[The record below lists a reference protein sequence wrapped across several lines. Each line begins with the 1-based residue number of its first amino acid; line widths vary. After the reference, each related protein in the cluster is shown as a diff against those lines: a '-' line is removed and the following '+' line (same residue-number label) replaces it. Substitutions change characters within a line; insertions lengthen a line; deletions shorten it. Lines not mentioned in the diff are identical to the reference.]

1 MAPAD
6 EQLTPA
12 VLFDVFRS
20 GDNGRGH
27 EAMERFLALPDKR
40 RFLRPTL
47 EYLATERNDAARAWA
62 AGVLGA
68 LGGDEAFGAL
78 EQFLRRGSGMR
89 QSRRQQHRYTRFF
102 SLKAIH
108 ELATTPERRASVN
121 VLTRELLLDGDEDI
135 LVTAAASI
143 LASAA
148 GDPKALTPA
157 RDMIAAYREDSW
169 WRTWAVLRALREFPV
184 ETMRNEVIDVLRE
197 SRFYE
202 HRALA
207 IRTLVEYPPD
217 PRITAELVH
226 VARESKASSLRLAA
240 VVALGRMGSREAQD
254 CLLVALGDENAE
266 VRVQAAYALRAV
278 FGSAEEV
285 VAALVQRALE
295 VTDDRVACGYVV
307 EAIRL
312 VDDDRA
318 LAAEVLRKEMGS
330 ENQARARAAEEV
342 LINLGGWAAIQRLSQ
357 RRATLRELDAL
368 LERSEEVVKD
378 TFRDTIRQAR
388 LNFYFAMAVNVIVVL
403 VGIVLIGIAIAHLLD
418 DPERLAAWIL
428 PGATGVIGIVVNMLF
443 NDPRRNAREDLLS
456 LMNVNVL
463 FLGFLRQV
471 NQIDATFK
479 HAYLENAEF
488 GTTAMRQTLAHLER
502 AVATTLEQTARF
514 LQAGT
519 QQDGRVTEMADAVK
533 EEAEEIVAVLGRG

>member
-1 MAPAD
+1 
-6 EQLTPA
+6 
-12 VLFDVFRS
+12 
-20 GDNGRGH
+20 
-27 EAMERFLALPDKR
+27 
-40 RFLRPTL
+40 
-47 EYLATERNDAARAWA
+47 
-62 AGVLGA
+62 
-68 LGGDEAFGAL
+68 
-78 EQFLRRGSGMR
+78 
-89 QSRRQQHRYTRFF
+89 
-102 SLKAIH
+102 
-108 ELATTPERRASVN
+108 
-121 VLTRELLLDGDEDI
+121 
-135 LVTAAASI
+135 
-143 LASAA
+143 
-148 GDPKALTPA
+148 
-157 RDMIAAYREDSW
+157 
-169 WRTWAVLRALREFPV
+169 
-184 ETMRNEVIDVLRE
+184 
-197 SRFYE
+197 
-202 HRALA
+202 
-207 IRTLVEYPPD
+207 
-217 PRITAELVH
+217 
-226 VARESKASSLRLAA
+226 
-240 VVALGRMGSREAQD
+240 
-254 CLLVALGDENAE
+254 

-295 VTDDRVACGYVV
+295 VTDDRAACGYVV

-312 VDDDRA
+312 VDDDRS

-428 PGATGVIGIVVNMLF
+428 PGATGVIGILVNMLF

-479 HAYLENAEF
+479 HAYLENTEF
-488 GTTAMRQTLAHLER
+488 GTTAMRQTLAELER

-519 QQDGRVTEMADAVK
+519 RQDGPATEAVDAVK

>member
-6 EQLTPA
+6 EQLTPEL
-12 VLFDVFRS
+12 LFEAFRS
-20 GDNGRGH
+20 GDNRRGH
-27 EAMERFLALPDKR
+27 EAMDRFLALPDKR
-40 RFLRPTL
+40 RFLKPTL
-47 EYLATERNDAARAWA
+47 EYLATERNDGARAWA
-62 AGVLGA
+62 AGVLAA
-68 LGGDEAFGAL
+68 LGGDEAFDAL
-78 EQFLRRGSGMR
+78 EQFLRRGAGTR
-89 QSRRQQHRYTRFF
+89 QSRRQHHRYTRFF

-108 ELATTPERRASVN
+108 ELATTPERTASVN
-121 VLTRELLLDGDEDI
+121 ALTRELLLDGDEDI

-143 LASAA
+143 LASVS

-157 RDMIAAYREDSW
+157 KDMIAAYRQDSW

-184 ETMRNEVIDVLRE
+184 EAMRNDVIDVLRE
-197 SRFYE
+197 SRFLE

-226 VARESKASSLRLAA
+226 VVREAKASSLRLAA
-240 VVALGRMGSREAQD
+240 VVALGRMGSREAQE
-254 CLLVALGDENAE
+254 CLLEALEDENAE
-266 VRVQAAYALRAV
+266 VRVQAAYALRAL
-278 FGSAEEV
+278 FGSVEEAV
-285 VAALVQRALE
+285 GALVQRALD
-295 VTDDRVACGYVV
+295 VTDDRVACEYVV

-312 VDDDRA
+312 VDDDRS

-330 ENQARARAAEEV
+330 EQQARARAAEEV

-388 LNFYFAMAVNVIVVL
+388 LNFYFAMAVNVVVVL
-403 VGIVLIGIAIAHLLD
+403 VGIALIAIAIAHLLD

-479 HAYLENAEF
+479 HAYMENADF
-488 GTTAMRQTLAHLER
+488 GAKAMRQTLGELEH
-502 AVATTLEQTARF
+502 AVATTLDQTARY
-514 LQAGT
+514 LQTDTRGDAGPRT
-519 QQDGRVTEMADAVK
+519 PADAVR
-533 EEAEEIVAVLGRG
+533 EEAEEVVAALGRG